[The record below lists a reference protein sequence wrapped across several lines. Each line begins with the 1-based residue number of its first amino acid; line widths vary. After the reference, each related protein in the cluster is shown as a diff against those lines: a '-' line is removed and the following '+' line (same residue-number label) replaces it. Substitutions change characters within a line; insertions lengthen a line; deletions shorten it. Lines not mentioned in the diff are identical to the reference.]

1 MENVLLFI
9 LTVEEQL
16 YASVPLKSVYYI
28 SSLISNLTQVSEVA
42 SAEVFHPEMPIEV
55 QVFRP
60 TSICIILM
68 TVRLKSLRDSWLTC

>member
-1 MENVLLFI
+1 MQV
-9 LTVEEQL
+9 
-16 YASVPLKSVYYI
+16 SPLKACTPVAVQAPVNS

-60 TSICIILM
+60 TSIYIILY
-68 TVRLKSLRDSWLTC
+68 DG